1 MQWKEDDTKTIVTRE
16 AGTPTPGGHCQ
27 TQRAEGSQGPNYRE
41 GVLPNYVKIEKQ
53 AGTELRVT
61 ETQDCDKGGGDQ
73 NTSTKLQQHPKV
85 APEAT
90 ITQQ

>member
-61 ETQDCDKGGGDQ
+61 ETQDCDKGGGIKIPQ
-73 NTSTKLQQHPKV
+73 PNFNNIQKWPLRPQ
-85 APEAT
+85 
-90 ITQQ
+90 

>member
-61 ETQDCDKGGGDQ
+61 ETQDCDKGGGGSKYLNQ
-73 NTSTKLQQHPKV
+73 TSTTSKSGP
-85 APEAT
+85 
-90 ITQQ
+90 